1 MAETSVEKEG
11 YGGFARF
18 MMLMVPVVMVV
29 ILLVI
34 LAAFVDVDFRNRV
47 FQIGQSIPVVKNI
60 VPEPKVKGNSMDV
73 DQIRSIKMTEKI
85 EEPQKKVSELESE
98 LLTANESK
106 GASEQAL
113 KNLESENAQLKTL
126 SEETLLDAEQ
136 YEAKIQELASMFSKM
151 TPSKAAPIIQNMTV
165 EESVLLFAS
174 MRPDDRV
181 RIMEKMNPKRAADA
195 TMMLKDNVLSKDLQ
209 ISALQS
215 RLQLNEEAQ
224 PGAPAKG
231 LESDELAATFNVM
244 EAKSAAE
251 LLLKMNEISS
261 AKVLSL
267 LESLNDN
274 ARSGILTEMSK
285 RNQATTAQIV
295 SKLLVEK
302 R

>member
-1 MAETSVEKEG
+1 VEKEEG
-11 YGGFARF
+11 YGGFAKF

-34 LAAFVDVDFRNRV
+34 LAAFIDVDFRNRV
-47 FQIGQSIPVVKNI
+47 FQIGNSIPIVKNI
-60 VPEPKVKGNSMDV
+60 VPEPKVKGNSMDD

-85 EEPQKKVSELESE
+85 EELQKKIAELEGE

-106 GASEQAL
+106 GEQEQSL
-113 KNLESENAQLKTL
+113 KNLQSENAQLKTL
-126 SEETLLDAEQ
+126 SEENLLESEQ

-165 EESVLLFAS
+165 EETVLLFSA

-195 TMMLKDNVLSKDLQ
+195 TMMLKDNVLAKDIQ

-215 RLQLNEEAQ
+215 RLQLNEEQQ
-224 PGAPAKG
+224 PGAAAKG
-231 LESDELAATFNVM
+231 LASDELAATFNVM

-251 LLLKMNEISS
+251 LLLKMNEISPS
-261 AKVLSL
+261 KVLSL

-295 SKLLVEK
+295 SKILVEK
-302 R
+302 K

>member
-1 MAETSVEKEG
+1 MAGTSVEKEG

-18 MMLMVPVVMVV
+18 MMLMVPVFMVV

-47 FQIGQSIPVVKNI
+47 FTIGQSIPVVKNV
-60 VPEPKVKGNSMDV
+60 VPDPKVKGNSMDD
-73 DQIRSIKMTEKI
+73 DQIRTIKMSEKI
-85 EEPQKKVSELESE
+85 EELQKKVSELESE
-98 LLTANESK
+98 LLAANESK
-106 GASEQAL
+106 GAFEQTL
-113 KNLESENAQLKTL
+113 KNLESENAQLKAL

-165 EESVLLFAS
+165 EESVLLFS
-174 MRPDDRV
+174 SIRPDDRV

-195 TMMLKDNVLSKDLQ
+195 TMMLKDNVLSKDMQ

-215 RLQLNEEAQ
+215 RLQLNEDAQ
-224 PGAPAKG
+224 PGAPVKG

-267 LESLNDN
+267 LESLNDA

-285 RNQATTAQIV
+285 RNQTSTAQIV
-295 SKLLVEK
+295 SKLLNDK
-302 R
+302 K